1 MWKGGYVVPLV
12 NINNLPRVNLVLG
25 LEKSNT
31 RTEIIYGTQN
41 IIKRTLQR
49 VSATIK
55 KIDVCISS
63 AAVKGTVKAEP
74 IFKKTLRLKDIGIKI
89 RDITEITK
97 HNLPYCKTLML
108 TAEFRHMDGIRGIF
122 Q

>member
-1 MWKGGYVVPLV
+1 
-12 NINNLPRVNLVLG
+12 
-25 LEKSNT
+25 LEQSNT

-49 VSATIK
+49 VSATVK

-63 AAVKGTVKAEP
+63 AAVEGTVKAGP
-74 IFKKTLRLKDIGIKI
+74 SFKETPRLKKIGIKI
-89 RDITEITK
+89 RDISETTK

-108 TAEFRHMDGIRGIF
+108 TAEFRHTDGIRGIF
-122 Q
+122 QWLME

>member
-1 MWKGGYVVPLV
+1 MWKGNYVVPLV
-12 NINNLPRVNLVLG
+12 NINYLPKVNLFLG

-49 VSATIK
+49 LSATVK

-63 AAVKGTVKAEP
+63 AAVEGTVKAEP
-74 IFKKTLRLKDIGIKI
+74 IFEKTLRLKEI
-89 RDITEITK
+89 RTRLE
-97 HNLPYCKTLML
+97 TLQRSL
-108 TAEFRHMDGIRGIF
+108 NIIF
-122 Q
+122 LIAKL